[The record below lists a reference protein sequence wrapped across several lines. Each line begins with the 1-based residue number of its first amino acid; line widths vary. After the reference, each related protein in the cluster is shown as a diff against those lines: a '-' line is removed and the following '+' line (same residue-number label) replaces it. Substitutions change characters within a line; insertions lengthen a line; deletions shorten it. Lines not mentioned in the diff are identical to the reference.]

1 LPIPSGGVPAVRL
14 VAPSQTE
21 SSRLR
26 ASQFKFA
33 AQPAVKLA
41 APSKPS
47 RKVLKLPVQ
56 SARKIN
62 LRLCAVNQILLKR
75 LCKSV
80 DACAKK
86 SRTILAPSGRLPELQ
101 AAHAKARMT
110 HDR

>member
-1 LPIPSGGVPAVRL
+1 M
-14 VAPSQTE
+14 E

-62 LRLCAVNQILLKR
+62 LRLCAVNQILRKR

-86 SRTILAPSGRLPELQ
+86 I
-101 AAHAKARMT
+101 AHDPGPNRPPAEVAGGERKGQMNHER
-110 HDR
+110 